1 MRTTDQGPETA
12 FGNPRGTR
20 VTTIAGFPA
29 IETQGQFSP
38 PDRHCGVL
46 VGVAS
51 GQTLQVQY
59 DYDGTALPMTRE
71 LACQKARAAAE
82 LAMQTLIEQAGE

>member
-1 MRTTDQGPETA
+1 M
-12 FGNPRGTR
+12 PRW
-20 VTTIAGFPA
+20 AA
-29 IETQGQFSP
+29 IETQGLYSP
-38 PDRHCGVL
+38 EASHCGVL
-46 VGVAS
+46 IGVAA

-82 LAMQTLIEQAGE
+82 LAMQTLIE